1 MCIRDSND
9 PFTLALH
16 VPKWTTLKKLTV
28 GGEEIKGTVIEKG
41 YLKLHRSWEGRTE
54 ILLELEM
61 PARLIYAN
69 PRVRA
74 DVGRTAVVKGPV
86 VYCLE
91 EADNGKN
98 LPTVEIPADAVL
110 EEVYEEGLLGG
121 TMTIRTKGTKLD
133 TEAWGR
139 ELYQEKRPERIPV
152 ELKFIPYCLWDNRGE
167 GEMTVWVRYKDE

>member
-1 MCIRDSND
+1 MYCRKN
-9 PFTLALH
+9 
-16 VPKWTTLKKLTV
+16 
-28 GGEEIKGTVIEKG
+28 G
-41 YLKLHRSWEGRTE
+41 
-54 ILLELEM
+54 
-61 PARLIYAN
+61 LISAE
-69 PRVRA
+69 RVLRHEQQ
-74 DVGRTAVVKGPV
+74 DVYKRQ